1 MPDPMLPDTGGLAYA
16 RVLVAVGELSRAER
30 EVERALDAA
39 PDDLDALGLLAKIK
53 HVRGELSEAIA
64 CWTHTQ
70 GRARYRP
77 LARMHLMAMLEL
89 ARDPERGAGEYVAV
103 GQYELA
109 RKPRAYLE
117 LDAAY
122 RLFLSRRPA
131 EARAECRRVAAKQR
145 GRDRELFKLAVLAD
159 ALFAELSGALAEAVR
174 ALEGLGAERGFE
186 GDVDRVVTL
195 ATLYERVGGAPELRA
210 ALNICHYLER
220 TQREIPVYGR
230 IAALH
235 RRLGEHDP
243 AARYEELH
251 RLDFD
256 RRMHR
261 VSLAEV
267 LSVAG
272 RRYVPLSWLGRGAF
286 GGPRDAPAAG
296 SFGGALVE
304 AVRGG
309 RPARLVDPGESAH
322 PVEHKYAL
330 DIALR
335 DADAARAA
343 PLLERALRE
352 DPVDLAVLERALA
365 SPPAPWLIDILREP
379 DVLPRAA
386 RALED
391 AVELDPRDYRAWR
404 ALGRIAPLRGE
415 APERAA
421 GMLARASALE
431 VAAEWRERAVG
442 RVLAAAV
449 YRFVGKTKG
458 LVHEIWAA
466 RQPAPRGRGGVLRR
480 ESILGNVT
488 DEMKSAVM
496 ATFLAVREYA
506 RASFPHLTA
515 DILDYDYSF
524 RITKDDTPSSGSS
537 AGLPTALAFLSVFV
551 QRPVSQDLAFTG
563 AVVADAHDVLVV
575 AGVGDVEAKVKGAYH
590 RDLRG
595 IVVPEENEAE
605 LEQSHRVPAAVRE
618 LMCRYVRDLDAAVR
632 TAFGDDLYR

>member
-1 MPDPMLPDTGGLAYA
+1 MRMPDPMLPDTGGLAYA
-16 RVLVAVGELSRAER
+16 RVLVAVDELSRAER
-30 EVERALDAA
+30 EVERVLDAA

-70 GRARYRP
+70 GRSRYRP

-103 GQYELA
+103 GQFQLA
-109 RKPRAYLE
+109 RKPRTYLE
-117 LDAAY
+117 LDPAY

-131 EARAECRRVAAKQR
+131 EARAECRRVAAKHR

-174 ALEGLGAERGFE
+174 VLEALGAERGFE

-195 ATLYERVGGAPELRA
+195 ASLYERLGGTPELRA

-220 TQREIPVYGR
+220 TYREIPVYGR
-230 IAALH
+230 VAALH
-235 RRLGEHDP
+235 RRLGEHDR

-251 RLDFD
+251 RADFD

-261 VSLAEV
+261 VSLVEV
-267 LSVAG
+267 LSVARG
-272 RRYVPLSWLGRGAF
+272 RYVPLSWLGRGAF
-286 GGPRDAPAAG
+286 AG
-296 SFGGALVE
+296 SRETTDALDAALVD
-304 AVRGG
+304 AMRGG
-309 RPARLVDPGESAH
+309 RPARLVEPGESAH

-330 DIALR
+330 EIALR
-335 DADAARAA
+335 DADVARAA

-352 DPVDLAVLERALA
+352 DPLDLPVLERSLA

-386 RALED
+386 RALEQ
-391 AVELDPRDYRAWR
+391 AVDLDPRDYRAWR

-431 VAAEWRERAVG
+431 VAAEWRDRAVG

-590 RDLRG
+590 RNLRG
-595 IVVPEENEAE
+595 IVVPEENRAE
-605 LEQSHRVPAAVRE
+605 LEHSHRVPAAVRE